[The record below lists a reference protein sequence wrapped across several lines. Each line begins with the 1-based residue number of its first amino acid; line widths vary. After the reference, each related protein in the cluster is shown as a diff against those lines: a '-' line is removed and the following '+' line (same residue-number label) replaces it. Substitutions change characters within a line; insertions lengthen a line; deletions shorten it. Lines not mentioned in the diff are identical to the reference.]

1 MTFHELPEDET
12 RGVELPDA
20 LRIYTAFVA
29 VEYDFQVIARSEA
42 EALENAKRT
51 WMQAAASYQI
61 AHAEVELSDE
71 SLDSP
76 ADLE

>member
-1 MTFHELPEDET
+1 MTLELPDDET
-12 RGVELPDA
+12 RGVDPPSD

-51 WMQAAASYQI
+51 WMQAMASYQI

-71 SLDSP
+71 ALDSP
-76 ADLE
+76 AEDA

>member
-1 MTFHELPEDET
+1 MTED
-12 RGVELPDA
+12 RP

-29 VEYDFQVIARSEA
+29 VEYDFQVIARSED

-71 SLDSP
+71 ALDSP
-76 ADLE
+76 DMSEGD